1 MLYMDP
7 VSQILEAN
15 IQQAREI
22 NTILV
27 KNEEQ
32 LNGIE
37 NSNMEINNTNTQ
49 SSYIIDSFYNL
60 FYKFRWVWSKL
71 SNKSEKSNINPEIVK
86 SSELNQISELRE
98 LSNQMNQLLEDQNT
112 KLSQI
117 HEDTD
122 FNETNLKKNH
132 NKIKNLL

>member
-27 KNEEQ
+27 KNDEQ
-32 LNGIE
+32 FNRIE
-37 NSNMEINNTNTQ
+37 NSNIEINNTNSQ
-49 SSYIIDSFYNL
+49 NSYIIDSFYNL
-60 FYKFRWVWSKL
+60 FYKFRWPWSKL
-71 SNKSEKSNINPEIVK
+71 SNKSEKLNINPEIVK
-86 SSELNQISELRE
+86 SSELNQVSELRE

-117 HEDTD
+117 HEDTV
-122 FNETNLKKNH
+122 FNETNLKRNH
-132 NKIKNLL
+132 NKINNLL